1 MTHIKTFAN
10 RTVEILLVE
19 DNPGDVDLA
28 RETME
33 ESIIP
38 ISLVVAKDGVEA
50 MNYLNKVGLAG
61 DRMPDLVLLDL
72 NLPKMDGRAVLE
84 AMRAN
89 ELLLLLP
96 VIVLTSSDAEQDIAE
111 SYKKGANCYVK
122 KPGDINHFRNVIRQ
136 IEEFWFTIVKL
147 PPENYPPF
155 ELGGTVG

>member
-1 MTHIKTFAN
+1 MTSLNTISD
-10 RTVEILLVE
+10 RSVEILLVE

-33 ESIIP
+33 ESVIP
-38 ISLVVAKDGVEA
+38 ITLIVAKDGVEA

-84 AMRAN
+84 AMRSN
-89 ELLLLLP
+89 EMLLLLP
-96 VIVLTSSDAEQDIAE
+96 VIVLTSSDAERDIAE
-111 SYKKGANCYVK
+111 SYKRGANCYVK
-122 KPGDINHFRNVIRQ
+122 KPGDINRFRNVIRQ

-147 PPENYPPF
+147 PPDQYPPI
-155 ELGGTVG
+155 ELGGIVG